1 MVDNGCAA
9 HRDSI
14 TYVPRKG
21 RRNDGASHVKG
32 LNNRVNYML
41 FHRKSVQR
49 YQNILICAIFFVL
62 LYSIF

>member
-1 MVDNGCAA
+1 MGVLRTVIALN
-9 HRDSI
+9 
-14 TYVPRKG
+14 KFLEK
-21 RRNDGASHVKG
+21 RRCNDGASHFKG

-49 YQNILICAIFFVL
+49 YKNILICAIFFVL